1 MSELMRESLSALLDD
16 EANELEIERV
26 LSKVADDPELRATWV
41 RYNIVHTVA
50 GRLGFQAALAQAAV
64 ECRRGG
70 LGNGGGRLWRTAVG
84 AAGKR

>member
-50 GRLGFQAALAQAAV
+50 GGQQPMHLDLDISARVRDELGGQAPPA
-64 ECRRGG
+64 ES
-70 LGNGGGRLWRTAVG
+70 T
-84 AAGKR
+84 